1 MPPALVLTLPP
12 TVEVFSPGSGG
23 YMSPCER
30 ASAARSRSRTPGW
43 MVTVRLFMS

>member
-23 YMSPCER
+23 YISPRES
-30 ASAARSRSRTPGW
+30 ASAARSRSSTPGS
-43 MVTVRLFMS
+43 MVTVRFFMS